1 MDINIAF
8 DTIIYILIFVFPG
21 LLFRKSVFIKEHSK
35 QFHQGNLLERSLFM
49 IFLSLIMI
57 FITVL
62 FVFALKKVFE
72 IKLIDSFSINNL
84 YLIVDT
90 IVNDNIPKTTD
101 KDFTQKI
108 EIFRK
113 VFFDLVTIMSLV
125 YIISIVLGYLV
136 YLSLNSN
143 WFNKL
148 GIVRVNNYWESII
161 KGSYKFAKDN
171 GTKYIRTDAD
181 ILFNDGEKKI
191 IYSGEIQDYFLSSKE
206 YQLETIILKNP
217 KIKENG
223 FYKEIPGH
231 NFCIDKQ
238 NILNINLSY
247 IYIKIDNSSKHKII
261 DSIFSVLYIILIA
274 GSLIITYK
282 EYDNIHFNYL
292 FERIFFGITTFIVS
306 SIILNI
312 LQQLFK
318 RQLSLKVFIN
328 NLLVIFLFGLSF
340 FWLFEYFSTLKV
352 LFFQIIIALIIIK
365 INPIKNDKNNLD
377 LNEESTKN
385 DD

>member
-113 VFFDLVTIMSLV
+113 VFLIWQLLCLW
-125 YIISIVLGYLV
+125 YI
-136 YLSLNSN
+136 LS
-143 WFNKL
+143 
-148 GIVRVNNYWESII
+148 
-161 KGSYKFAKDN
+161 
-171 GTKYIRTDAD
+171 
-181 ILFNDGEKKI
+181 
-191 IYSGEIQDYFLSSKE
+191 
-206 YQLETIILKNP
+206 QL
-217 KIKENG
+217 
-223 FYKEIPGH
+223 Y
-231 NFCIDKQ
+231 
-238 NILNINLSY
+238 
-247 IYIKIDNSSKHKII
+247 
-261 DSIFSVLYIILIA
+261 
-274 GSLIITYK
+274 
-282 EYDNIHFNYL
+282 
-292 FERIFFGITTFIVS
+292 
-306 SIILNI
+306 
-312 LQQLFK
+312 
-318 RQLSLKVFIN
+318 
-328 NLLVIFLFGLSF
+328 
-340 FWLFEYFSTLKV
+340 
-352 LFFQIIIALIIIK
+352 
-365 INPIKNDKNNLD
+365 
-377 LNEESTKN
+377 
-385 DD
+385 